1 VNEVDLKPGYDPEKK
16 EPAID
21 IAGLCLPLKP
31 QKERSFEVDTS
42 VSTLLEVFR
51 MCSFILM
58 SYLPAMDRKPVQP
71 GIIDFLSE
79 NFKGSH
85 CRYQEH

>member
-1 VNEVDLKPGYDPEKK
+1 ME
-16 EPAID
+16 

-51 MCSFILM
+51 MCSFIVM
-58 SYLPAMDRKPVQP
+58 SVFPADERETRPARNKR
-71 GIIDFLSE
+71 F
-79 NFKGSH
+79 
-85 CRYQEH
+85 